1 MNNPIK
7 VTILMPIFK
16 VEQYLEKTLD
26 SVFSQSYSNIDFVF
40 VDQVQQQVHRTFKHR
55 RPVLQFGHVKPRFF
69 ISETAQKEALSQ
81 MKTRCISSRSKRTTA
96 KIPDG

>member
-40 VDQVQQQVHRTFKHR
+40 VNDCSPDNSLQILKKTIFKQQINFK
-55 RPVLQFGHVKPRFF
+55 K
-69 ISETAQKEALSQ
+69 QKRNWRKN
-81 MKTRCISSRSKRTTA
+81 KTNSN
-96 KIPDG
+96 